1 MQEEKL
7 IDPFILYGK
16 VYKDVRSA
24 VNTVIFTKKTDELA
38 ACIQVWFFLT
48 HHTVVYLPLCVGWV
62 RVKSPS
68 LIILPESH
76 SLTSQ

>member
-38 ACIQVWFFLT
+38 ACIQVWFFFIQ
-48 HHTVVYLPLCVGWV
+48 VWFF
-62 RVKSPS
+62 
-68 LIILPESH
+68 
-76 SLTSQ
+76 